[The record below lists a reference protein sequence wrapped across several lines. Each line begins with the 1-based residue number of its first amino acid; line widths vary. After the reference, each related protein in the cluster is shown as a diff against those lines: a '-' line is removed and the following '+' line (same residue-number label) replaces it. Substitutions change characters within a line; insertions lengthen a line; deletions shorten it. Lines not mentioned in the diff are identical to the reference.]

1 MRQVY
6 FFSILF
12 LLLLIGLPL
21 VVNGEIDEKT
31 GTVTNIVDGD
41 TFDLSNG
48 DRIRPADIDAPEI
61 GEEGYQEAKDYLT
74 TWIYGKTVYL
84 DVDDMFIYDF
94 NGTGDRFV
102 CVVYVSYNT
111 THYLNVNKLM
121 LVTNQAVIE
130 DFNNEFD
137 PYSWSLFVLKPPMPS
152 PTSTPISTSTPK
164 PTPTTSPSP
173 IPSLTPAPTQS
184 LSPTLTPIV
193 PTPKGTPSAPEW
205 MNYVLI
211 TILIV
216 PMILLVIRIFK
227 DKKKE

>member
-1 MRQVY
+1 
-6 FFSILF
+6 
-12 LLLLIGLPL
+12 
-21 VVNGEIDEKT
+21 
-31 GTVTNIVDGD
+31 
-41 TFDLSNG
+41 
-48 DRIRPADIDAPEI
+48 
-61 GEEGYQEAKDYLT
+61 
-74 TWIYGKTVYL
+74 
-84 DVDDMFIYDF
+84 
-94 NGTGDRFV
+94 
-102 CVVYVSYNT
+102 
-111 THYLNVNKLM
+111 M

-130 DFNNEFD
+130 DFNNDFD
-137 PYSWSLFVLKPPMPS
+137 PYSWSLFVLKPPTSS
-152 PTSTPISTSTPK
+152 PTSTPTSTPLFTSTPE